1 MFSLTKLNNQKNVGE
16 KRQGATV
23 LCASV
28 CEKETAI
35 VKKKKHIYTQ
45 ENLLLLAAPTHIHKH
60 AYLVQLL
67 RKLNKISFLE

>member
-35 VKKKKHIYTQ
+35 VKKKK
-45 ENLLLLAAPTHIHKH
+45 THIHTGEFTAACGAH
-60 AYLVQLL
+60 THTQTRLFSTATA
-67 RKLNKISFLE
+67 